1 MKMLDLCSG
10 LGGASQPMVDAGW
23 NVLRIEN
30 NPMLSGVPNTQMM
43 NVMDFN
49 PKGDVDG
56 DVDLIWASPPCLEF
70 SNGYGAPKAKAQRAG
85 KAYKPDLSLMKKCYD
100 IIQWAK
106 PRYWV
111 IENVIGAIKDFSPTL
126 GQPRQIIGSFA
137 LWGNF
142 PYIHVDRD
150 WTHTKMGPGSGDK
163 HSSDPLRANYRGLI
177 PYPIADSLRISLEE
191 QRSIL
196 EYI

>member
-10 LGGASQPMVDAGW
+10 LGGASQPMIDADW

-43 NVMDFN
+43 DIMDFN
-49 PKGDVDG
+49 PQGDVDG
-56 DVDLIWASPPCLEF
+56 DVDLIWASPPCLQF
-70 SNGYGAPKAKAQRAG
+70 SLAYSSPKSKARRAK
-85 KAYKPDLSLMKKCYD
+85 KPYSPDLKLVKKCYK
-100 IIQWAK
+100 IIKWAN

-111 IENVIGAIKDFSPTL
+111 IENVIGSIKDFAPVL
-126 GQPRQIIGSFA
+126 GQPRQIIGAFA

-142 PYIHVDRD
+142 PYIHTDRE
-150 WTHTKMGPGSGDK
+150 WAHSKAQGDK
-163 HSSDPLRANYRGLI
+163 HSSDPLRANYRAII

-196 EYI
+196 EYL